1 MIKDTMQ
8 RLSSSELIFNN
19 FLLYIYKWY
28 GKMRTFNFLDNRMK
42 AQQGFTLIELMIVIL
57 IIGVLAMFAIPQYQ
71 KRVVTAQVNRVMM
84 ETSQLRTAVEMC
96 LLQGLKT
103 EDCKADTINS
113 DLMQGNKPTVTLPN
127 NEGNTESTIK
137 AVFNGNA
144 ASVLYGKY
152 LTWKHIPKDGWK
164 CETDVDDDFRP
175 KGCKSSTTT
184 PQATPET

>member
-1 MIKDTMQ
+1 MVWQ
-8 RLSSSELIFNN
+8 NEN
-19 FLLYIYKWY
+19 
-28 GKMRTFNFLDNRMK
+28 FNFLDNRMK

-103 EDCKADTINS
+103 EGCKADTINS
-113 DLMQGNKPTVTLPN
+113 DLIEGDGPTINLADQN
-127 NEGNTESTIK
+127 GTESTIK
-137 AVFNGNA
+137 AVFGGNA
-144 ASVLYGKY
+144 ASVLHGKH
-152 LTWKHIPKDGWK
+152 LTWKHSSEKGWE

-184 PQATPET
+184 SQATPET